1 MELSRF
7 FLLEEMTR
15 SETARREGIP
25 NEPGATEVGNLR
37 VLCAAVLDP
46 LRESLGRP
54 VKVNSG
60 YRSPALNR
68 RIRGAEDSQHVRGMA
83 ADLQAP
89 GMAVLELFQRII
101 RLGLPFDQLI
111 YEAKDA
117 TTKWVHVSHNAARN
131 RGEIRTAVFSPDGRP
146 LKYPVVTAAAALAM
160 QEPATRALGPELV
173 EPGYVEMDDAPAA
186 RRPAV
191 KKKSVKRAKA
201 AGAPKRK
208 APGSKAAK
216 RKGTARKAGAK
227 PAKRAARR

>member
-1 MELSRF
+1 VELSRF

-60 YRSPALNR
+60 FRSPALNR
-68 RIRGAEDSQHVRGMA
+68 RIRGAEDSQHVLGMA
-83 ADLQAP
+83 ADLQVP

-117 TTKWVHVSHNAARN
+117 TTKWVHVSHDAARN

>member
-1 MELSRF
+1 MALSRF
-7 FLLEEMTR
+7 FQLEEMTR

-37 VLCAAVLDP
+37 TLCAAVLDP

-68 RIRGAEDSQHVRGMA
+68 RIRGAEDSQHVLGMA

-89 GMAVLELFQRII
+89 GMPVLELFQRIV

-131 RGEIRTAVFSPDGRP
+131 RGEIRTAVFSPEGRP

-160 QEPATRALGPELV
+160 AEPATRGLGADLV

-191 KKKSVKRAKA
+191 RKKPTKRAKPA
-201 AGAPKRK
+201 TAPKKK
-208 APGSKAAK
+208 AGSKAAK
-216 RKGTARKAGAK
+216 GKRTARKAGAK

>member
-25 NEPGATEVGNLR
+25 NDPGATEVGNLR
-37 VLCAAVLDP
+37 ALCAAVLDP

-54 VKVNSG
+54 VKINSG
-60 YRSPALNR
+60 YRSPALNS
-68 RIRGAEDSQHVRGMA
+68 RIRGAADSQHVLGMA

-111 YEAKDA
+111 YEAKDT
-117 TTKWVHVSHNAARN
+117 TTKWVHVSHDATRN
-131 RGEIRTAVFSPDGRP
+131 RGEIRTAVFSADGRP
-146 LKYPVVTAAAALAM
+146 LKYPIVTAAAALAM
-160 QEPATRALGPELV
+160 TEPATRGLGD

-186 RRPAV
+186 RRPVA
-191 KKKSVKRAKA
+191 KKKPVKRAKT

-208 APGSKAAK
+208 AGSKPAT
-216 RKGTARKAGAK
+216 RKGTARKAGAR
-227 PAKRAARR
+227 PAMAARR